1 MHVNEPLLAF
11 SKKCVTDNCILVYLS
26 YKNIFWINI
35 FIKPHVF
42 LVTKQKHHTL
52 QKIEIS

>member
-26 YKNIFWINI
+26 YKEIF
-35 FIKPHVF
+35 FDKYFYKASCVSCYKAKTSH
-42 LVTKQKHHTL
+42 LTKN
-52 QKIEIS
+52 